1 MAFYENEE
9 DAFLPL
15 RDVVFKQ
22 LREEILYGKL
32 KPGERLMEVA
42 LSERLGV
49 SRTPIREGIRL
60 LEKEGLV
67 VMLPRRGAH
76 VASITAKQLADV
88 LEARRTLETFTMNAC
103 CARITRTRYEELKKA
118 NERFAEAID
127 GGNLRDMA
135 DTDTEFHNI
144 IIDTAGNEKVKEM
157 LVNLKEQIFRYKY
170 EFMKEMSDPTR
181 LVREHDQII
190 KAIGESRS
198 DRAVELIK
206 LHIDSQAIAIYRNI
220 K

>member
-1 MAFYENEE
+1 
-9 DAFLPL
+9 
-15 RDVVFKQ
+15 
-22 LREEILYGKL
+22 
-32 KPGERLMEVA
+32 MEVA

>member
-1 MAFYENEE
+1 MGFYENEE

-76 VASITAKQLADV
+76 VASITEKQLADV

-103 CARITRTRYEELKKA
+103 CARITRSRFEELKQA
-118 NERFAEAID
+118 NVRFAEAVD
-127 GGNLRDMA
+127 SRDLRAMA
-135 DTDTEFHNI
+135 DTDTDFHNI

-157 LVNLKEQIFRYKY
+157 LVSLKEQIFRYKY

-190 KAIGESRS
+190 KAIGECRS

-206 LHIDSQAIAIYRNI
+206 MHIDSQAIAIYRNI

>member
-1 MAFYENEE
+1 MGFYENEE

-32 KPGERLMEVA
+32 KHGERLMEVA

-76 VASITAKQLADV
+76 VASITEKQLEDV
-88 LEARRTLETFTMNAC
+88 LEARRTLETFTVNAC
-103 CARITRTRYEELKKA
+103 CARITRSRFEELKEA
-118 NERFAEAID
+118 NRKFAAAVEKRD
-127 GGNLRDMA
+127 LREMA
-135 DTDTEFHNI
+135 DTDTRFHNI
-144 IIDTAGNEKVKEM
+144 IIETADNDKVAEM
-157 LVNLKEQIFRYKY
+157 LTSLKEQIFRYKY
-170 EFMKEMSDPTR
+170 EFMKEMDDPTR
-181 LVREHDQII
+181 LVREHEQII
-190 KAIGESRS
+190 KAIGESRA
-198 DRAVELIK
+198 DRAVELIRM
-206 LHIDSQAIAIYRNI
+206 HIDSQAIAIYRKI
-220 K
+220 V

>member
-118 NERFAEAID
+118 NERFAEAIN

>member
-1 MAFYENEE
+1 MGFYENEE

-32 KPGERLMEVA
+32 KPGERLMEIA

-49 SRTPIREGIRL
+49 SRTPVREGIRL

-76 VASITAKQLADV
+76 VASITAKQLEDV
-88 LEARRTLETFTMNAC
+88 LEARRTLETFAANAC
-103 CARITRTRYEELKKA
+103 CARITKTRFDELKDA
-118 NERFAEAID
+118 NVKFADAVNARD
-127 GGNLRDMA
+127 LRQMA
-135 DTDTEFHNI
+135 DTDTAFHNI
-144 IIDTAGNEKVKEM
+144 IIDTAGNEKVKEL
-157 LVNLKEQIFRYKY
+157 LVSLKEQIFRYKY
-170 EFMKEMSDPTR
+170 EFMKEMEDPTI
-181 LVREHDQII
+181 LVREHEQII

-198 DRAVELIK
+198 DKAVELIRM
-206 LHIDSQAIAIYRNI
+206 HIDSQAIAIFR
-220 K
+220 KLK

>member
-170 EFMKEMSDPTR
+170 EFMKEMPDPTR

>member
-1 MAFYENEE
+1 MGFYENDE

-32 KPGERLMEVA
+32 KPGERLMEIA

-76 VASITAKQLADV
+76 VASITAKQLEDV
-88 LEARRTLETFTMNAC
+88 LEARRTLETFAVNVC
-103 CARITRTRYEELKKA
+103 CARITQKRFEELEDA
-118 NERFAEAID
+118 NRKFARAVESRD
-127 GGNLRDMA
+127 LRKMA
-135 DTDTEFHNI
+135 DTDTAFHNI
-144 IIDTAGNEKVKEM
+144 IIDTAGNEKVKE
-157 LVNLKEQIFRYKY
+157 LLISLKEQIFRYKY
-170 EFMKEMSDPTR
+170 EFMKEMEDPTR
-181 LVREHDQII
+181 LVREHEQII
-190 KAIGESRS
+190 KAIGESRA
-198 DRAVELIK
+198 DKAVEL
-206 LHIDSQAIAIYRNI
+206 LRMHIDSQAIAIYRKI

>member
-1 MAFYENEE
+1 MGFYENEE

-32 KPGERLMEVA
+32 KPGERLMEIA

-49 SRTPIREGIRL
+49 SRTPVREGIRL

-76 VASITAKQLADV
+76 VASITPKQLEDV
-88 LEARRTLETFTMNAC
+88 LEARRTLETFAVNGC
-103 CARITRTRYEELKKA
+103 CARITKSRFEELKSA
-118 NERFAEAID
+118 NRLFAEAVD
-127 GGNLRDMA
+127 KADLREMA
-135 DTDTEFHNI
+135 DTDTAFHNI
-144 IIDTAGNEKVKEM
+144 IIDTAGNDKVKE
-157 LVNLKEQIFRYKY
+157 LLTSLKEQIFRYKY
-170 EFMKEMSDPTR
+170 EFMKEMEDPTR

-190 KAIGESRS
+190 KAIGESRA
-198 DRAVELIK
+198 DKAVELIRM
-206 LHIDSQAIAIYRNI
+206 HIDSQAIDIFRKI

>member
-1 MAFYENEE
+1 MGFYENEE

-76 VASITAKQLADV
+76 VASITEKQLEDV
-88 LEARRTLETFTMNAC
+88 LEARRTLETFTVNAC
-103 CARITRTRYEELKKA
+103 CARITRSRFEELKEA
-118 NERFAEAID
+118 NRRFAEAVA
-127 GGNLRDMA
+127 GGDLRQMA

-144 IIDTAGNEKVKEM
+144 IIETADNDKVAEM
-157 LVNLKEQIFRYKY
+157 LTSLKEQIFRYKY
-170 EFMKEMSDPTR
+170 EFMKEMDDPTR
-181 LVREHDQII
+181 LVREHEQII
-190 KAIGESRS
+190 KAIGESRA
-198 DRAVELIK
+198 DKAVELIRM
-206 LHIDSQAIAIYRNI
+206 HIDSQAIAIYRKI

>member
-76 VASITAKQLADV
+76 VASITAKQLTYLPPQTV
-88 LEARRTLETFTMNAC
+88 
-103 CARITRTRYEELKKA
+103 I
-118 NERFAEAID
+118 
-127 GGNLRDMA
+127 G
-135 DTDTEFHNI
+135 
-144 IIDTAGNEKVKEM
+144 
-157 LVNLKEQIFRYKY
+157 
-170 EFMKEMSDPTR
+170 R
-181 LVREHDQII
+181 LTGD
-190 KAIGESRS
+190 APLS
-198 DRAVELIK
+198 ELIAPGWTRK
-206 LHIDSQAIAIYRNI
+206 KVVVLNEIDKYMANNDLWQG
-220 K
+220 KEFK

>member
-1 MAFYENEE
+1 MGFYENEE

-32 KPGERLMEVA
+32 KPGERLMEIA

-49 SRTPIREGIRL
+49 SRTPVREGIRL

-76 VASITAKQLADV
+76 VASITAKQLEDV
-88 LEARRTLETFTMNAC
+88 LEARRTLETFAANAC
-103 CARITRTRYEELKKA
+103 CAKITKTKFEELKEA
-118 NERFAEAID
+118 NRKFSEAVGSRD
-127 GGNLRDMA
+127 LRQMA
-135 DTDTEFHNI
+135 DTDTAFHNI
-144 IIDTAGNEKVKEM
+144 IIDTAGNEKVKEL
-157 LVNLKEQIFRYKY
+157 LVSLKEQIFRYKY
-170 EFMKEMSDPTR
+170 EFMKEMDDPTR

-190 KAIGESRS
+190 KAIGECRS
-198 DRAVELIK
+198 DRAVEMIRM
-206 LHIDSQAIAIYRNI
+206 HIDSQAIAIYRKI

>member
-76 VASITAKQLADV
+76 VAGITEKQLEDV
-88 LEARRTLETFTMNAC
+88 LEARRTLETFTVNQC
-103 CARITRTRYEELKKA
+103 CARITKTRFEELKKA
-118 NERFAEAID
+118 NSRFAEAVE
-127 GGNLRDMA
+127 GGNLKDMA
-135 DTDTEFHNI
+135 DTDTAFHNI

-157 LVNLKEQIFRYKY
+157 LMNLKEQMFRYKY
-170 EFMKEMSDPTR
+170 EFMKEMEDTTR
-181 LVREHDQII
+181 LIREHEQII
-190 KAIGESRS
+190 QAIGECRS
-198 DRAVELIK
+198 DRAVELIRM
-206 LHIDSQAIAIYRNI
+206 HIDSQAIAIYR
-220 K
+220 KLV

>member
-198 DRAVELIK
+198 DRAVERIK

>member
-1 MAFYENEE
+1 MGFYENEE

-32 KPGERLMEVA
+32 KPGERLMEIA

-49 SRTPIREGIRL
+49 SRTPVREGIRL

-76 VASITAKQLADV
+76 VASITAKQLEDV
-88 LEARRTLETFTMNAC
+88 LEARRTLETFAVNTC
-103 CARITRTRYEELKKA
+103 CARITKKRFEELKEA
-118 NERFAEAID
+118 NKNFAEAVESRD
-127 GGNLRDMA
+127 LRKMA
-135 DTDTEFHNI
+135 DTDTEFHNV
-144 IIDTAGNEKVKEM
+144 IIDTAGNEKVKE
-157 LVNLKEQIFRYKY
+157 LLISLKEQIFRYKY
-170 EFMKEMSDPTR
+170 EFMKEMDDPTI

-190 KAIGESRS
+190 KAIGDSRS
-198 DRAVELIK
+198 DKAVEL
-206 LHIDSQAIAIYRNI
+206 LRMHIDSQAIAIYR
-220 K
+220 KLK

>member
-32 KPGERLMEVA
+32 KPGERLMEAA